1 MVAHATGKP
10 GPRISLKTFVV
21 LILHMKEKYNI
32 NHTTLRILA
41 LFSNDYRKKIHLRE
55 ISRDIN
61 IDVKAVGLQV
71 NRLDK
76 ANVLSSSRRGRNK
89 EYQLNL
95 SNMATRSYM
104 LLAEVFTTIRYLGDN
119 YLIKKLATEIED
131 EVEAPIILFGSHA
144 RGEATEDSD
153 IDLFIIAEQDI
164 DEEGVIEVG
173 KLIGREVNI
182 NSASKHQFLMGLK
195 DNDPLIGEVVSNHI
209 VIKGA
214 EELVE
219 IMWRYHGEHRSL
231 S

>member
-1 MVAHATGKP
+1 
-10 GPRISLKTFVV
+10 
-21 LILHMKEKYNI
+21 MKEKYNI